1 MTWLL
6 GCCLMM
12 QAVVWEAT
20 PDVVTVGDTVWL
32 ERGLVVTDP
41 SAQVRLGT
49 LEASELLEPLGVPVV
64 VNGPNGLVARYT
76 IALFEPGDQTI
87 ELPDVQL
94 VYDDGRVDMLVGGA
108 AFVRVVSVLPAED
121 SLPPPRASRNPV
133 SQPMSRALPA
143 TLLVVLALV
152 LTVGW
157 GIQRRHP
164 RTRPAWTLTQIAPEE
179 VPLSRWIAAGEPRA
193 VATVTM
199 NRLRREILQYV
210 PDAGPSLELDK
221 WLEAVRASRP
231 TWPLGDLTAVT
242 HALERASFAPAI
254 PSDVIALADE
264 AHVLLDSLA
273 DLEAAA
279 KAAVAVEEEEV
290 EAVGE
295 VAAVEE
301 IEEP

>member
-1 MTWLL
+1 M
-6 GCCLMM
+6 MM

-32 ERGLVVTDP
+32 ERALVVTDP
-41 SAQVRLGT
+41 SAQVRLGM
-49 LEASELLEPLGVPVV
+49 LEASELLEPLGVPDV

-76 IALFEPGDQTI
+76 VALFEPGEQTI

-94 VYDDGRVDMLVGGA
+94 VYDDGRMEMLVGGA
-108 AFVRVVSVLPAED
+108 AFVTVVSVLPAEED
-121 SLPPPRASRNPV
+121 SLPPPRASRDPV

-157 GIQRRHP
+157 GVQRRHP
-164 RTRPAWTLTQIAPEE
+164 RARPTWTLAHVAPEE

-199 NRLRREILQYV
+199 NRLRGEILQYV
-210 PDAGPSLELDK
+210 PEAGPSLELDR
-221 WLEAVRASRP
+221 WLDVVRTSRP
-231 TWPLGDLTAVT
+231 TWPLRELSDVT

-264 AHVLLDSLA
+264 AHVLLNSLA
-273 DLEAAA
+273 ALEAAA
-279 KAAVAVEEEEV
+279 TQAAEEEAAEDADVAESEVVEEREET
-290 EAVGE
+290 
-295 VAAVEE
+295 
-301 IEEP
+301 

>member
-41 SAQVRLGT
+41 SAQVRLGL
-49 LEASELLEPLGVPVV
+49 LEASELLEPLGTPDV

-94 VYDDGRVDMLVGGA
+94 VYDDGRVEVLVGGA
-108 AFVRVVSVLPAED
+108 AFVRVLSVLPAED

-143 TLLVVLALV
+143 TLLVVLVVV

-157 GIQRRHP
+157 GVQRRHP
-164 RTRPAWTLTQIAPEE
+164 RARPAWTMAQVAPED

-199 NRLRREILQYV
+199 NRLRGEILQYV

-221 WLEAVRASRP
+221 WIEAVRASRP
-231 TWPLGDLTAVT
+231 KWPLRELTDVT

-254 PSDVIALADE
+254 S
-264 AHVLLDSLA
+264 
-273 DLEAAA
+273 
-279 KAAVAVEEEEV
+279 
-290 EAVGE
+290 
-295 VAAVEE
+295 
-301 IEEP
+301 